1 MQKLTDKKIAVV
13 GAGGVGGYMAG
24 MLGRACTHMSVAARG
39 KRREALSEHGIV
51 LHSDHNGEIV
61 SRPERIVT
69 TAELGEQDYIFV
81 CVKNYSLESVCKD
94 LQPAASRDTVIV
106 PVMNGADT
114 GDRIRK
120 FIGKG
125 TVVDSLIYIVTFA
138 NEDFSITQQGDF
150 ANLRIGIQNADDAQK
165 RKIDEVSDILSAAG
179 IDHEK
184 ADDIETEIW
193 RKYIL
198 NCAYNVETAFYDNTI
213 GQLRDDPVKA
223 KEYETLVE
231 EAYHV
236 AQAKGVSVTQGHI
249 DRIIN
254 RFYKELAY
262 GATSSLQRDVCS
274 GRTSELETFSG
285 YIVREADR
293 LGVPAPLSHRMYE
306 GLKEICEGRRSQV

>member
-1 MQKLTDKKIAVV
+1 MSELTDRKVAVV

-24 MLGRACTHMSVAARG
+24 MLGRVCKHLSVAARG
-39 KRREALSEHGIV
+39 ERQAALREHGIV
-51 LHSDHNGEIV
+51 LHSDNNGEIV

-69 TAELGEQDYIFV
+69 TAELGRQDYIFV
-81 CVKNYSLESVCKD
+81 CVKNYSLEPVCRD
-94 LQPAASRDTVIV
+94 LKTAVGRDTVIV

-114 GDRIRK
+114 GERIRQ

-150 ANLRIGIQNADDAQK
+150 ANLRIGLQNADDAQK
-165 RKIDEVSDILSAAG
+165 RKIDEISGILSAAE

-184 ADDIETEIW
+184 ADDIQTEIW

-236 AQAKGVSVTQGHI
+236 ALAKGIGITQEHI
-249 DRIIN
+249 DKIIN

-293 LGVPAPLSHRMYE
+293 LGVPVPLSRRMYE
-306 GLKEICEGRRSQV
+306 GLKYIMRRK

>member
-39 KRREALSEHGIV
+39 ERQAALREHGIV

-69 TAELGEQDYIFV
+69 IAELGEQDYIFV

-94 LQPAASRDTVIV
+94 LQPAVGRDTVIV

-114 GDRIRK
+114 GERIRQ

-125 TVVDSLIYIVTFA
+125 IVVDSLIYIVTFA

-165 RKIDEVSDILSAAG
+165 RKIDEVSEILRYGENTYS
-179 IDHEK
+179 
-184 ADDIETEIW
+184 
-193 RKYIL
+193 
-198 NCAYNVETAFYDNTI
+198 TAHTMS
-213 GQLRDDPVKA
+213 RP
-223 KEYETLVE
+223 
-231 EAYHV
+231 
-236 AQAKGVSVTQGHI
+236 
-249 DRIIN
+249 
-254 RFYKELAY
+254 RF
-262 GATSSLQRDVCS
+262 TTTR
-274 GRTSELETFSG
+274 
-285 YIVREADR
+285 
-293 LGVPAPLSHRMYE
+293 
-306 GLKEICEGRRSQV
+306 

>member
-1 MQKLTDKKIAVV
+1 MTELTDRKIAVI

-24 MLGRACTHMSVAARG
+24 MLGRVCTHLSVAARG
-39 KRREALSEHGIV
+39 ERQAALRKNGIV

-61 SRPERIVT
+61 TRPERIVT
-69 TAELGEQDYIFV
+69 INELGEQDYIFV
-81 CVKNYSLESVCKD
+81 CVKNYSLEAVCSRLQASVG
-94 LQPAASRDTVIV
+94 SDTVIV

-114 GDRIRK
+114 GERLRRL
-120 FIGKG
+120 IGKG

-138 NEDFSITQQGDF
+138 NGDFSITQQGDF
-150 ANLRIGIQNADDAQK
+150 ADLRIGIQNADDALRK
-165 RKIDEVSDILSAAG
+165 KIDEVSDILGAAG
-179 IDHEK
+179 IDHKK

-223 KEYETLVE
+223 KEYEKLVQ

-236 AQAKGVSVTQGHI
+236 AQAKGIGITQDHI
-249 DRIIN
+249 DHIIN
-254 RFYKELAY
+254 RFYNELAY
-262 GATSSLQRDVCS
+262 GATSSLQRDIRS
-274 GRTSELETFSG
+274 GHISELETFSG

-293 LGVPAPLSHRMYE
+293 LGVSAPVSRRMYE
-306 GLKEICEGRRSQV
+306 GLRAKEAAVS